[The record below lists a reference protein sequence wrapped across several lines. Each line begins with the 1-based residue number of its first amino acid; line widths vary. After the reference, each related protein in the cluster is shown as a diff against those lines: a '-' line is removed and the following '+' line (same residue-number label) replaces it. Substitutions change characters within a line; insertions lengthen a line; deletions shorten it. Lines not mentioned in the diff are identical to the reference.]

1 MRPGHA
7 AIFSVTQSSLDSV
20 HVWEEGF
27 SGVPNLSLS
36 QQPLLVVTVSMHQN
50 LGQHY
55 AKVLCVGEKSSS
67 ESSIWPWSYSLCKS
81 WPCANFASGWSWRH
95 QVRLEDGCPWRHKHT
110 SNVLPHPCPGFLLH
124 LSHIWLSSTLKESK
138 IHQWW
143 LSVREPDVH
152 SSWWCE
158 RLSLL

>member
-55 AKVLCVGEKSSS
+55 AKVLCVGEKKFLRVIHLAL
-67 ESSIWPWSYSLCKS
+67 ELFTLQELTMCKLCQWVELK
-81 WPCANFASGWSWRH
+81 ASG
-95 QVRLEDGCPWRHKHT
+95 
-110 SNVLPHPCPGFLLH
+110 
-124 LSHIWLSSTLKESK
+124 ST
-138 IHQWW
+138 
-143 LSVREPDVH
+143 
-152 SSWWCE
+152 
-158 RLSLL
+158 